1 MPCTSATFERVKINS
16 ENNIQTDRWSL
27 DLKYL
32 GKQSNVCVYKITGSP
47 DSPLI
52 SGELFLNKT
61 TNQITLS
68 YLIDAVSRDAYSI
81 NFILTK
87 NGNNS
92 WSGSQIEGHVP
103 PVGECAAI
111 TNFSFVK

>member
-1 MPCTSATFERVKINS
+1 MACTSATFNRVKINS
-16 ENNIQTDRWSL
+16 ENQIETDKVTVN
-27 DLKYL
+27 LKYL
-32 GKQSNVCVYKITGSP
+32 GKQENVCVYKITGSP
-47 DSPLI
+47 DTKII

-68 YLIDAVSRDAYSI
+68 YLSDSSKRNDYSI

-92 WSGSQIEGHVP
+92 WSGSQIEQHVP

-111 TNFSFVK
+111 TKFSFSK